1 MANEK
6 KTSRKKFRVAVSGST
21 VDGREISPVHLREAA
36 ENFNPDV
43 YAARV
48 NVEHYLSPC
57 PSSEFSAMGDVTAL
71 STEDITEGPL
81 AGRTALYAEIE
92 PTERMKQLVADG
104 KKIYSS
110 IELHPQFSV
119 NGRAYLVGLA
129 MTDTPASLGT
139 ERLKFTAQQRQAVMT
154 FNSVQGEAPL
164 ISEAIESE
172 IIEMAEQRQEEGTQ
186 WFNRVMGIIGRGRK
200 ADARISAGAFW
211 PDIVL
216 RELRL
221 AVRLPGRVTTSRLLH
236 TATGAVAHVT
246 RELEAWQQEQQAAGH
261 QTLADVPAPVI
272 NGESVNLWH
281 WRNAVYTATR
291 ALILERYRDADTTD
305 KGDRRAD
312 ALDIQTSDLWRD
324 VSWAISDIL
333 RRPRIFAE
341 LC

>member
-21 VDGREISPVHLREAA
+21 VDGRKISPVHLREAA

-154 FNSVQGEAPL
+154 FNSIQGEAPL

-186 WFNRVMGIIGRGRK
+186 WFDRVMGIIGRGRK
-200 ADARISAGAFW
+200 ADDASFSRIQEAVEGVATSQA
-211 PDIVL
+211 DIIDRFNVL
-216 RELRL
+216 ETRHQQDSQKITSLTTELAALKEKLRTQDGDPQN
-221 AVRLPGRVTTSRLLH
+221 RF
-236 TATGAVAHVT
+236 TATGAASD
-246 RELEAWQQEQQAAGH
+246 Q
-261 QTLADVPAPVI
+261 LAD
-272 NGESVNLWH
+272 
-281 WRNAVYTATR
+281 
-291 ALILERYRDADTTD
+291 
-305 KGDRRAD
+305 
-312 ALDIQTSDLWRD
+312 
-324 VSWAISDIL
+324 
-333 RRPRIFAE
+333 F
-341 LC
+341 

>member
-154 FNSVQGEAPL
+154 FNSIQGEAPL

-200 ADARISAGAFW
+200 ADDASFSRIQEAVEGVATSQA
-211 PDIVL
+211 DIIDRFNVL
-216 RELRL
+216 ETRHQQDSQKIVSLTTELTALKEKLRTQDGDPQE
-221 AVRLPGRVTTSRLLH
+221 RF
-236 TATGAVAHVT
+236 TATGAGADH
-246 RELEAWQQEQQAAGH
+246 
-261 QTLADVPAPVI
+261 LAD
-272 NGESVNLWH
+272 
-281 WRNAVYTATR
+281 Y
-291 ALILERYRDADTTD
+291 
-305 KGDRRAD
+305 
-312 ALDIQTSDLWRD
+312 
-324 VSWAISDIL
+324 
-333 RRPRIFAE
+333 
-341 LC
+341 

>member
-119 NGRAYLVGLA
+119 NGRAHLVGLA

-200 ADARISAGAFW
+200 ADDASFSRIQEAVEGVATSQA
-211 PDIVL
+211 DIIDRFNALETRHQQDSQKITLLTTELTALKEKL
-216 RELRL
+216 RTQDGDPQNRFT
-221 AVRLPGRVTTSRLLH
+221 V
-236 TATGAVAHVT
+236 TGAASD
-246 RELEAWQQEQQAAGH
+246 Q
-261 QTLADVPAPVI
+261 LAD
-272 NGESVNLWH
+272 
-281 WRNAVYTATR
+281 
-291 ALILERYRDADTTD
+291 
-305 KGDRRAD
+305 
-312 ALDIQTSDLWRD
+312 
-324 VSWAISDIL
+324 
-333 RRPRIFAE
+333 F
-341 LC
+341 

>member
-154 FNSVQGEAPL
+154 FNSIQGEAPL

-172 IIEMAEQRQEEGTQ
+172 IIEMAERRQEEGTQ

-200 ADARISAGAFW
+200 ADDASFSRIQEAVEGVATSQA
-211 PDIVL
+211 DIIDRFNALETRHQQDSQKITSLTTELAALKEKL
-216 RELRL
+216 RTQDGDPQNRF
-221 AVRLPGRVTTSRLLH
+221 
-236 TATGAVAHVT
+236 TATGAASD
-246 RELEAWQQEQQAAGH
+246 Q
-261 QTLADVPAPVI
+261 LAD
-272 NGESVNLWH
+272 
-281 WRNAVYTATR
+281 
-291 ALILERYRDADTTD
+291 
-305 KGDRRAD
+305 
-312 ALDIQTSDLWRD
+312 
-324 VSWAISDIL
+324 
-333 RRPRIFAE
+333 F
-341 LC
+341 

>member
-36 ENFNPDV
+36 ENFDPDV

-154 FNSVQGEAPL
+154 FNSAQGEAPL

-200 ADARISAGAFW
+200 ADDASFSRIQEAVEGVATSQA
-211 PDIVL
+211 DIIDRFNALETRHQQDSQKITSLTTELAALKEKL
-216 RELRL
+216 RTQDGDPQNRF
-221 AVRLPGRVTTSRLLH
+221 
-236 TATGAVAHVT
+236 TATGAASD
-246 RELEAWQQEQQAAGH
+246 Q
-261 QTLADVPAPVI
+261 LAD
-272 NGESVNLWH
+272 
-281 WRNAVYTATR
+281 
-291 ALILERYRDADTTD
+291 
-305 KGDRRAD
+305 
-312 ALDIQTSDLWRD
+312 
-324 VSWAISDIL
+324 
-333 RRPRIFAE
+333 F
-341 LC
+341 

>member
-186 WFNRVMGIIGRGRK
+186 WFNRVIRSLMPGRHTLIFSP
-200 ADARISAGAFW
+200 ASAH
-211 PDIVL
+211 
-216 RELRL
+216 
-221 AVRLPGRVTTSRLLH
+221 RLPDRWRLI
-236 TATGAVAHVT
+236 A
-246 RELEAWQQEQQAAGH
+246 
-261 QTLADVPAPVI
+261 
-272 NGESVNLWH
+272 S
-281 WRNAVYTATR
+281 
-291 ALILERYRDADTTD
+291 
-305 KGDRRAD
+305 
-312 ALDIQTSDLWRD
+312 
-324 VSWAISDIL
+324 
-333 RRPRIFAE
+333 
-341 LC
+341 

>member
-200 ADARISAGAFW
+200 ADDASFSRIQEAVEGVATSQA
-211 PDIVL
+211 DIIDRFNVL
-216 RELRL
+216 ETRHQQDSQKITLLTTELAALKEKLRTQDSDPQN
-221 AVRLPGRVTTSRLLH
+221 RF
-236 TATGAVAHVT
+236 TATGAASD
-246 RELEAWQQEQQAAGH
+246 Q
-261 QTLADVPAPVI
+261 LAD
-272 NGESVNLWH
+272 
-281 WRNAVYTATR
+281 
-291 ALILERYRDADTTD
+291 
-305 KGDRRAD
+305 
-312 ALDIQTSDLWRD
+312 
-324 VSWAISDIL
+324 
-333 RRPRIFAE
+333 F
-341 LC
+341 

>member
-119 NGRAYLVGLA
+119 
-129 MTDTPASLGT
+129 
-139 ERLKFTAQQRQAVMT
+139 
-154 FNSVQGEAPL
+154 
-164 ISEAIESE
+164 
-172 IIEMAEQRQEEGTQ
+172 
-186 WFNRVMGIIGRGRK
+186 
-200 ADARISAGAFW
+200 
-211 PDIVL
+211 
-216 RELRL
+216 
-221 AVRLPGRVTTSRLLH
+221 
-236 TATGAVAHVT
+236 TG
-246 RELEAWQQEQQAAGH
+246 
-261 QTLADVPAPVI
+261 
-272 NGESVNLWH
+272 
-281 WRNAVYTATR
+281 
-291 ALILERYRDADTTD
+291 LILITGKRKKSA
-305 KGDRRAD
+305 
-312 ALDIQTSDLWRD
+312 
-324 VSWAISDIL
+324 
-333 RRPRIFAE
+333 
-341 LC
+341 

>member
-1 MANEK
+1 MTNEK

-36 ENFNPDV
+36 ENFDPDV

-200 ADARISAGAFW
+200 ADDASFSRIQEAVEGVATSQA
-211 PDIVL
+211 DIIDRFNALETRHQQDSQKITSLTTELAALKEKL
-216 RELRL
+216 RTQDGDPQNRF
-221 AVRLPGRVTTSRLLH
+221 
-236 TATGAVAHVT
+236 TATGAASD
-246 RELEAWQQEQQAAGH
+246 Q
-261 QTLADVPAPVI
+261 LAD
-272 NGESVNLWH
+272 
-281 WRNAVYTATR
+281 
-291 ALILERYRDADTTD
+291 
-305 KGDRRAD
+305 
-312 ALDIQTSDLWRD
+312 
-324 VSWAISDIL
+324 
-333 RRPRIFAE
+333 F
-341 LC
+341 

>member
-6 KTSRKKFRVAVSGST
+6 KTSRKKFRVAVSGAT

-186 WFNRVMGIIGRGRK
+186 WFNRVMGIIGRGRR
-200 ADARISAGAFW
+200 ADDASFSRIQEAVEGVATSQA
-211 PDIVL
+211 DIIDRFNTLETRHQQDSQKITSLTTELAALKEKL
-216 RELRL
+216 RTQDGDPQNRF
-221 AVRLPGRVTTSRLLH
+221 
-236 TATGAVAHVT
+236 TATGAASD
-246 RELEAWQQEQQAAGH
+246 Q
-261 QTLADVPAPVI
+261 LAD
-272 NGESVNLWH
+272 
-281 WRNAVYTATR
+281 
-291 ALILERYRDADTTD
+291 
-305 KGDRRAD
+305 
-312 ALDIQTSDLWRD
+312 
-324 VSWAISDIL
+324 
-333 RRPRIFAE
+333 F
-341 LC
+341 

>member
-200 ADARISAGAFW
+200 ADDASFSRIQEAVEGVATSQA
-211 PDIVL
+211 DIIDRFNALETRHQQDSQKITSLTTELAALKEKL
-216 RELRL
+216 RTQDGDPQNRF
-221 AVRLPGRVTTSRLLH
+221 P
-236 TATGAVAHVT
+236 ATGAASD
-246 RELEAWQQEQQAAGH
+246 Q
-261 QTLADVPAPVI
+261 LAD
-272 NGESVNLWH
+272 
-281 WRNAVYTATR
+281 
-291 ALILERYRDADTTD
+291 
-305 KGDRRAD
+305 
-312 ALDIQTSDLWRD
+312 
-324 VSWAISDIL
+324 
-333 RRPRIFAE
+333 F
-341 LC
+341 

>member
-71 STEDITEGPL
+71 STEDIAEGPL

-200 ADARISAGAFW
+200 ADDASFSRIQEAVEGVATSQA
-211 PDIVL
+211 DIIDRFNALETRHQQDSQKITSLTTELAALKEKL
-216 RELRL
+216 RTQDGDPQNRF
-221 AVRLPGRVTTSRLLH
+221 
-236 TATGAVAHVT
+236 TATGAASD
-246 RELEAWQQEQQAAGH
+246 Q
-261 QTLADVPAPVI
+261 LAD
-272 NGESVNLWH
+272 
-281 WRNAVYTATR
+281 
-291 ALILERYRDADTTD
+291 
-305 KGDRRAD
+305 
-312 ALDIQTSDLWRD
+312 
-324 VSWAISDIL
+324 
-333 RRPRIFAE
+333 F
-341 LC
+341 

>member
-1 MANEK
+1 MK

-119 NGRAYLVGLA
+119 NRRAYLVGLA

-154 FNSVQGEAPL
+154 FNSIQGEAPL

-200 ADARISAGAFW
+200 ADDASFSRIQEAVEGVATSQA
-211 PDIVL
+211 DIIDRFNAL
-216 RELRL
+216 ETRHQQDSQKITSLTTELAALKEKLSTQDGDPQNRF
-221 AVRLPGRVTTSRLLH
+221 
-236 TATGAVAHVT
+236 TATGAASD
-246 RELEAWQQEQQAAGH
+246 Q
-261 QTLADVPAPVI
+261 LAD
-272 NGESVNLWH
+272 
-281 WRNAVYTATR
+281 
-291 ALILERYRDADTTD
+291 
-305 KGDRRAD
+305 
-312 ALDIQTSDLWRD
+312 
-324 VSWAISDIL
+324 
-333 RRPRIFAE
+333 F
-341 LC
+341 

>member
-200 ADARISAGAFW
+200 ADDASFSRIQEAVEGVATSQADIIDRFNALETRHQQDSQKITSLTTELAALKEKLRTQDGDPQNRFTAAGAAS
-211 PDIVL
+211 D
-216 RELRL
+216 
-221 AVRLPGRVTTSRLLH
+221 
-236 TATGAVAHVT
+236 
-246 RELEAWQQEQQAAGH
+246 Q
-261 QTLADVPAPVI
+261 LAD
-272 NGESVNLWH
+272 
-281 WRNAVYTATR
+281 Y
-291 ALILERYRDADTTD
+291 
-305 KGDRRAD
+305 
-312 ALDIQTSDLWRD
+312 
-324 VSWAISDIL
+324 
-333 RRPRIFAE
+333 
-341 LC
+341 

>member
-200 ADARISAGAFW
+200 ADDASFSRIQEAVEGVATSQA
-211 PDIVL
+211 DIIDRFNALETRHQQDSQKITSLTTELAALKEKL
-216 RELRL
+216 RTQDGDPQNRF
-221 AVRLPGRVTTSRLLH
+221 
-236 TATGAVAHVT
+236 TATGAASD
-246 RELEAWQQEQQAAGH
+246 Q
-261 QTLADVPAPVI
+261 LAD
-272 NGESVNLWH
+272 
-281 WRNAVYTATR
+281 Y
-291 ALILERYRDADTTD
+291 
-305 KGDRRAD
+305 
-312 ALDIQTSDLWRD
+312 
-324 VSWAISDIL
+324 
-333 RRPRIFAE
+333 
-341 LC
+341 

>member
-200 ADARISAGAFW
+200 ADDASFSRIQEAVEGVATSQA
-211 PDIVL
+211 DIIDRFNALETRHQQDSQKITSLSTELAALKEKL
-216 RELRL
+216 RTQDGDPQNRF
-221 AVRLPGRVTTSRLLH
+221 
-236 TATGAVAHVT
+236 TATGAASD
-246 RELEAWQQEQQAAGH
+246 Q
-261 QTLADVPAPVI
+261 LAD
-272 NGESVNLWH
+272 
-281 WRNAVYTATR
+281 
-291 ALILERYRDADTTD
+291 
-305 KGDRRAD
+305 
-312 ALDIQTSDLWRD
+312 
-324 VSWAISDIL
+324 
-333 RRPRIFAE
+333 F
-341 LC
+341 

>member
-6 KTSRKKFRVAVSGST
+6 KTSRKKFRVAVSGLT

-200 ADARISAGAFW
+200 ADDASFSRIQEAVEGVATSQA
-211 PDIVL
+211 DIIDRFNALETRHQQDSQKITSLTTELAALKEKL
-216 RELRL
+216 RTQDGDPQNRF
-221 AVRLPGRVTTSRLLH
+221 
-236 TATGAVAHVT
+236 TATGAASD
-246 RELEAWQQEQQAAGH
+246 Q
-261 QTLADVPAPVI
+261 LAD
-272 NGESVNLWH
+272 
-281 WRNAVYTATR
+281 
-291 ALILERYRDADTTD
+291 
-305 KGDRRAD
+305 
-312 ALDIQTSDLWRD
+312 
-324 VSWAISDIL
+324 
-333 RRPRIFAE
+333 F
-341 LC
+341 